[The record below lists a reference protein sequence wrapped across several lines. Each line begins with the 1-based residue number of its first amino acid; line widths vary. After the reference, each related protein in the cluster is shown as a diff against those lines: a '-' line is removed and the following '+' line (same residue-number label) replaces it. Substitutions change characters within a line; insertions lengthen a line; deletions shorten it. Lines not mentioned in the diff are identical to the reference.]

1 MVRNGQI
8 AAEDAKRVLRK
19 YWWILLIS
27 IVGCG
32 AVAMLL
38 AMVLPKKYTSQTLIL
53 VQQPTV
59 PTDIVKPVVTEDLNH
74 RLASMQEQIL
84 SRTRLEPIIGKF
96 GLYPEDRGKVH
107 IEDLVERLRASI
119 AVTPLVSMPGTQ
131 NQSLPGFYVNVT
143 FNDPQLAQQTCTEIT
158 SMFMEQN
165 AHALEQQAART
176 TSFLSQQLDEA
187 KAKLDE
193 HDAKLAQFKRQ
204 YLGSLPEEAQANL
217 SLLMGMNSQ
226 LEANTQALS
235 RAQQDKAFNE
245 SLFNQQQANFEAAQ
259 KQAGHDPETLEQQLN
274 ALQDQLTVLQA
285 HYTTEHP
292 DIIKIKNSIEEV
304 KKRMA
309 EESKTDPSGSGNA
322 QTPRSEPPQMQQ
334 FRAKLRQDE
343 LNIADLTKR
352 QAQIQN
358 QIGVLQARVQASPV
372 VEQQFKEMTRSYQ
385 SALEFYNELLKKRDN
400 SAMATDL
407 QHQQEGEQFRV
418 LDPPSLPDK
427 PSFPKKPY
435 FAGGGL
441 GVGLMLGLG
450 LMYLIALNDKSMHT
464 ERDVELCLK
473 LPVLTLVPVLKMA
486 KDGSSGGL
494 RVDSSYEATVA
505 RS

>member
-1 MVRNGQI
+1 MTV
-8 AAEDAKRVLRK
+8 
-19 YWWILLIS
+19 
-27 IVGCG
+27 VGCV
-32 AVAMLL
+32 AIAMLL

-59 PTDIVKPVVTEDLNH
+59 PSDIVRPVVTEDLNH

-84 SRTRLEPIIGKF
+84 SRTRLEPIVEKF
-96 GLYPEDRGKVH
+96 GLYPELRGKVH
-107 IEDLVERLRASI
+107 IEDLVEQLRTSI
-119 AVTPLVSMPGTQ
+119 EVKPLASMPGTQ
-131 NQSLPGFYVNVT
+131 NQSLPGFYVGVT
-143 FNDPQLAQQTCTEIT
+143 FNNPQLGQQICTEIT

-187 KAKLDE
+187 KAKLDAQ
-193 HDAKLAQFKRQ
+193 DARLAQFKRQ
-204 YLGSLPEEAQANL
+204 YLGSLPEEEQTNL

-245 SLFNQQQANFEAAQ
+245 SLLNQQQANFETSHQ
-259 KQAGHDPETLEQQLN
+259 LVQNPETLELQLN

-285 HYTTEHP
+285 RYTAEHP
-292 DIIKIKNSIEEV
+292 DVIKIKNSIEEV

-309 EESKTDPSGSGNA
+309 EAPTPNPSSNETA
-322 QTPRSEPPQMQQ
+322 QTSRSEPPQIQQ
-334 FRAKLRQDE
+334 LRARLRQDE

-372 VEQQFKEMTRSYQ
+372 VEQQFKELTRTYQ
-385 SALEFYNELLKKRDN
+385 SALDFYNELLKKRDN

-435 FAGGGL
+435 FLGGGL
-441 GVGLMLGLG
+441 FAGFALGAGILGL
-450 LMYLIALNDKSMHT
+450 IAVSDKAIYT

-473 LPVLTLVPVLKMA
+473 LPVLGLIPNLGV
-486 KDGSSGGL
+486 DISGGESNP
-494 RVDSSYEATVA
+494 RAENGYSPVSTRA
-505 RS
+505 

>member
-1 MVRNGQI
+1 MVRNGEI
-8 AAEDAKRVLRK
+8 AVEDAKRVLRRW
-19 YWWILLIS
+19 WWILPIT
-27 IVGCG
+27 IVSCG
-32 AVAMLL
+32 TIAMLL
-38 AMVLPKKYTSQTLIL
+38 AMVLPRKYTSQTLIL

-59 PTDIVKPVVTEDLNH
+59 PSDIVKPVVTEDLNH

-84 SRTRLEPIIGKF
+84 SRTRLEPIIEKF
-96 GLYPEDRGKVH
+96 ELYPDVREKVH

-119 AVTPLVSMPGTQ
+119 AVRPLVSMPGTQ

-143 FNDPQLAQQTCTEIT
+143 FNDPQLAQRICTEIT

-165 AHALEQQAART
+165 AQALEQQAART

-193 HDAKLAQFKRQ
+193 QDAKLAQFKRQ
-204 YLGSLPEEAQANL
+204 YLGSLPEETQTNL

-245 SLFNQQQANFEAAQ
+245 SLFNQQQANLEAVQ
-259 KQAGHDPETLEQQLN
+259 KKQPGHDPETLEQQFN

-285 HYTTEHP
+285 RYTAEHP
-292 DIIKIKNSIEEV
+292 DVIKIKNSIEEV

-309 EESKTDPSGSGNA
+309 EEPKTDPSGSGNSK
-322 QTPRSEPPQMQQ
+322 TSRTEPPQVQQ

-358 QIGVLQARVQASPV
+358 QIIVLEGRVQASPA
-372 VEQQFKEMTRSYQ
+372 VEQQFKEMTRNYQ

-418 LDPPSLPDK
+418 LDPPSLPDQ

-435 FAGGGL
+435 FLGGGL
-441 GVGLMLGLG
+441 GAGLAMGVGILA
-450 LMYLIALNDKSMHT
+450 LIAISDTSIYT
-464 ERDVELCLK
+464 ERDVEHCLR
-473 LPVLTLVPVLKMA
+473 LPVL
-486 KDGSSGGL
+486 GL
-494 RVDSSYEATVA
+494 IPNLEIDSSAGKSTPRAE
-505 RS
+505 SG